1 MNRGGRKR
9 RERRTSKEPEKDL
22 VPPMT
27 TAQEII
33 ERLPRVVW
41 FGLLLAC
48 GLLLLVARL
57 WWMQVAQYSKYG
69 VSGDRQSLRTIR
81 TPAARG
87 RIFDRNGLCLVD
99 NRPLYNLVLYLEE
112 LRTRSGRRG
121 ARKGKETTFRLITE
135 KIETVS
141 SQIRYPLPIHTNT
154 IGRHIDE
161 LMPLPLIVAE
171 NLPEDAVARFA
182 ARSDKIPGADLQVSV
197 LRVYPQGSL
206 AAHLLGHVGR
216 TAFPPAEEL
225 N

>member
-9 RERRTSKEPEKDL
+9 RERQEQSKPEKDL

-87 RIFDRNGLCLVD
+87 
-99 NRPLYNLVLYLEE
+99 
-112 LRTRSGRRG
+112 GRADG
-121 ARKGKETTFRLITE
+121 AQT
-135 KIETVS
+135 
-141 SQIRYPLPIHTNT
+141 LPIARHT
-154 IGRHIDE
+154 ILGILCHLHPPQPRHEQQQSTRQEQSKPDHPGQSLDDFLGGGHRWNKI
-161 LMPLPLIVAE
+161 LLWFL
-171 NLPEDAVARFA
+171 R
-182 ARSDKIPGADLQVSV
+182 RSTFTP
-197 LRVYPQGSL
+197 
-206 AAHLLGHVGR
+206 
-216 TAFPPAEEL
+216 FPPSPVHAPSIESACPSNGKPAALE
-225 N
+225 